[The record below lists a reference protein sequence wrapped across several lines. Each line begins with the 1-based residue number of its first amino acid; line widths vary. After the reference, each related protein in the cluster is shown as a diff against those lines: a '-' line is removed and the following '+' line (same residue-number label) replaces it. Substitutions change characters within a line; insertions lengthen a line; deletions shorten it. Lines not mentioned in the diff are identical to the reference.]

1 MAIKTITLKHENS
14 LVATIQYNTLNGN
27 RVSRV
32 IFENDADALVIE
44 KVQKYCLDNNLNFL
58 DIITNTD
65 TTNINVP

>member
-1 MAIKTITLKHENS
+1 MAIKKITLKYANS

-32 IFENDADALVIE
+32 SFEKDADALVIE
-44 KVQKYCLDNNLNFL
+44 KVQKYCLDNNLNYL

-65 TTNINVP
+65 TTNINVS